1 MPKGIF
7 TQSACVLLSKPIA
20 IEWVEKALQPFKIA
34 GRRNVKAQSPWF
46 SCGEELVIAF
56 RPEIRGYVVVD
67 MIDRPWPDSMGNPKG
82 SEEDKWL
89 FGAWSTQQFG
99 PYVWPGGLHRAT
111 QHDWG
116 KLLASAAQ
124 AHQGF
129 IRVRSTYGIGAADD
143 DPILPDDYEAYKELV
158 FVTEVARALLRLKSA
173 LCYYNPNGESLRT
186 REFLDNSAKD
196 RKDKGVPPYAVW
208 SNSRFYRFH
217 DAEGWAIID
226 TVGMHQLDIPFG
238 EDQLYV
244 PDQEACFVVES
255 HDLSAIGTFLYGAA
269 HYVRENGPIIN
280 DGDTMDGP
288 GDVPWRAKHFKE
300 GIVEPP
306 REVIRWFPEDGSKA
320 PKPLRSRKKP
330 AG

>member
-7 TQSACVLLSKPIA
+7 TQSACVLLEKPLSFNWI
-20 IEWVEKALQPFKIA
+20 EKALQPFKIA
-34 GRRNVKAQSPWF
+34 GRRKNKPSWMGW
-46 SCGEELVIAF
+46 GEELFIAF
-56 RPEIRGYVVVD
+56 RPEVRGHVVVD
-67 MIDRPWPDSMGNPKG
+67 VVERSWPDSMGDPKQ
-82 SEEDKWL
+82 DPDL
-89 FGAWSTQQFG
+89 LAAWGTQQFG
-99 PYVWPGGLHRAT
+99 PYVWPGGLGRAT

-124 AHQGF
+124 AHQAF
-129 IRVRSTYGIGAADD
+129 IRVRSTYAIGAADN
-143 DPILPDDYEAYKELV
+143 DPIMPDDYEPYKELV

-186 REFLDNSAKD
+186 REFLDNSVKD
-196 RKDKGVPPYAVW
+196 RKDKGIPPYAAW
-208 SNSRFYRFH
+208 SNSRLCRFH

-238 EDQLYV
+238 TRQLYV
-244 PDQEACFVVES
+244 PDQEACFLMDS
-255 HDLSAIGTFLYGAA
+255 HDPSAIGGFLYNAA
-269 HYVRENGPIIN
+269 HYVRQNGPVIK

-288 GDVPWRAKHFKE
+288 GDIPWRAKYFRE
-300 GIVEPP
+300 GVVAPP

-330 AG
+330 G